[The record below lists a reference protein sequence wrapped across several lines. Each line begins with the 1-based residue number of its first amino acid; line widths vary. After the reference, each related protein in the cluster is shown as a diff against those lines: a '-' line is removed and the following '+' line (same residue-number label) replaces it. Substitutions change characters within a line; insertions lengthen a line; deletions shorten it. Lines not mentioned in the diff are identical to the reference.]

1 MNDVVI
7 TAALCNTVGKFNDSI
22 AKVPAADL
30 GAEIIKALLARSDV
44 QDD

>member
-7 TAALCNTVGKFNDSI
+7 TAALCNTVGKFHDPI

-30 GAEIIKALLARSDV
+30 GAEIINALLARSDV
-44 QDD
+44 QAD